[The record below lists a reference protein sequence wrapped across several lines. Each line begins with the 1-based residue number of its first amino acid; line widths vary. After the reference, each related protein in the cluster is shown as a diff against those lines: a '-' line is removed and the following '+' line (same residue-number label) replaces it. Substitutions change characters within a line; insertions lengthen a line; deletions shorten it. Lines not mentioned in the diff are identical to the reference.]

1 MSEGKA
7 YVERVYY
14 SVIDKT
20 TGKKYCDC
28 GWEQDAI
35 DLVNMDPKNRT
46 YIRNDHHLYGQTID
60 ITPPPALP
68 TNEIVVNMNGG
79 VGGSWEEKQLEPELL
94 ELSGQEPQ
102 VQKRLPKSN
111 AQPLNLK

>member
-1 MSEGKA
+1 MTGNA
-7 YVERVYY
+7 YVDKVYY

-28 GWEQDAI
+28 GWERDALM
-35 DLVNMDPKNRT
+35 LVEMDPKNRT

-68 TNEIVVNMNGG
+68 TNEIVKAPQEYYD
-79 VGGSWEEKQLEPELL
+79 SLYPDISDDKEPVVLPA
-94 ELSGQEPQ
+94 GQT
-102 VQKRLPKSN
+102 KLP
-111 AQPLNLK
+111 AGQQQPFVV